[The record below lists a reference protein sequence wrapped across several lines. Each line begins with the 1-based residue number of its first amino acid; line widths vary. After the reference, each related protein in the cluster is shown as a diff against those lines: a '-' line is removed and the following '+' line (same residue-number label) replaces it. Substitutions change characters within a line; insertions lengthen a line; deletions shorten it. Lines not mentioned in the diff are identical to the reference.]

1 MYSKVNDIYFP
12 TEATEDLGEPE
23 GVARAIDRAIDDLA
37 FFQTDWRAENKSRGS
52 GNQAA
57 RAVASEAAVSNFFKD
72 ERSIEVFMTGTR
84 FAALGRQWRIF
95 PESDLNVD
103 FL

>member
-37 FFQTDWRAENKSRGS
+37 FFLSKPDSRLIGELKIS
-52 GNQAA
+52 L
-57 RAVASEAAVSNFFKD
+57 EALAIKLHGPSLQKLLLATSSKMRD
-72 ERSIEVFMTGTR
+72 R
-84 FAALGRQWRIF
+84 
-95 PESDLNVD
+95 
-103 FL
+103 

>member
-37 FFQTDWRAENKSRGS
+37 FFLSKPDSRLIGELKIS
-52 GNQAA
+52 LEAL
-57 RAVASEAAVSNFFKD
+57 ASEAAVSNFFKD